1 MNAGKSSEWATKMTI
16 VVLDAL
22 HMVRAIKIATN
33 VNNIIWR
40 DVIKLLSTVS
50 LVRYEVV
57 SSIRPSMVEYQRV
70 EMI

>member
-1 MNAGKSSEWATKMTI
+1 MTI

-40 DVIKLLSTVS
+40 DVSELLSTVS

-57 SSIRPSMVEYQRV
+57 SSIRPSMVEDQRV